1 MQPRPLRCTNMYTHA
16 HTCHCVASKAVKR
29 HTRISHYLCLY
40 DDCAVLPYPRV
51 QERPMSLASSA
62 PVVPVQIEKLR
73 IFRTTFWVSLRENY
87 GITRSTAQLPIATGI
102 KQVSNNHYACVDP
115 NRCERGFVGNTIG
128 QANAVSDKV
137 LDLRNCAYK
146 GADLQKKVLSGALMS
161 GADYTGANLQVP
173 ISGLLLIGVC
183 TDL

>member
-1 MQPRPLRCTNMYTHA
+1 MKLTGGHA
-16 HTCHCVASKAVKR
+16 AS
-29 HTRISHYLCLY
+29 LDL
-40 DDCAVLPYPRV
+40 DRV
-51 QERPMSLASSA
+51 QLQGTLCALLRT
-62 PVVPVQIEKLR
+62 VVPAQIEKLR